1 MFFEMVEYSTIVL
14 WVQTYNLI
22 FAKPVESEEKALE
35 VGKFIAHQLYDGT
48 NLVDFDKYEET
59 PQVYDDGKIYSVC
72 YSLLNKNRIIPDHV
86 SLPEGN
92 SIEHVVYT
100 LGGGGPCIEI
110 EKATGKI
117 LDWKLQK

>member
-1 MFFEMVEYSTIVL
+1 MFFEMVEYSKLAL

-22 FAKPVESEEKALE
+22 FAKPVESEEEARKLGE
-35 VGKFIAHQLYDGT
+35 RIAHQLYDGT
-48 NLVDFDKYEET
+48 SLVDFDKYEEI
-59 PQVYDDGKIYSVC
+59 PKVYDDGKIYSIC
-72 YSLLNKNRIIPDHV
+72 YSLLNKKRIIPDHV
-86 SLPEGN
+86 SLPERDP
-92 SIEHVVYT
+92 IEHVVYT